1 MKPKLR
7 TALYFAG
14 AIIIA
19 ALISAGVTMQLYNQN
34 RKDAVM
40 LSTDEYAALTDILAL
55 DEIIS
60 DIQSDY
66 YYDAPSRDAL
76 ITAAARGM
84 VSELNDPY
92 AQYFTDEEYQKYL
105 TSISGSYDGIGVLL
119 GQPTE
124 QGAEIL
130 DVYEN
135 TPASEAGLKA
145 GDIVTAVD
153 GTPTANMELE
163 ELSTLVV
170 KSGEESTEL
179 TIHREGED
187 DFTVELTSARI
198 NVKHVEHF
206 LYNHHTGY
214 IRISMFSGNCAE
226 EFREAVKDLTDRNM
240 TSLVIDLRNNPG
252 GLLKDV
258 VSVADTLL
266 GECTIVT
273 VRDGKGGEETYT
285 SNKKGVSVPVAII
298 VNENSASASEILA
311 AAVQDNEAG
320 VVVGMTTFGK
330 GVVQNTKRIS
340 SNGAWLKMTVSAY
353 YTPGGGSINGT
364 GVTPDIEVDLPE
376 EMKGTPID
384 QLDQEQDSQ
393 LWAALDYVR
402 ELAGEQ

>member
-1 MKPKLR
+1 MKRPGFQKML
-7 TALYFAG
+7 TAIEAG
-14 AIIIA
+14 Y
-19 ALISAGVTMQLYNQN
+19 ISAVFVKDLSRLGRNYIEVGKLTEEFFPLHDIRLVAVSDGV
-34 RKDAVM
+34 D
-40 LSTDEYAALTDILAL
+40 
-55 DEIIS
+55 S
-60 DIQSDY
+60 D
-66 YYDAPSRDAL
+66 
-76 ITAAARGM
+76 
-84 VSELNDPY
+84 
-92 AQYFTDEEYQKYL
+92 
-105 TSISGSYDGIGVLL
+105 
-119 GQPTE
+119 
-124 QGAEIL
+124 
-130 DVYEN
+130 
-135 TPASEAGLKA
+135 
-145 GDIVTAVD
+145 
-153 GTPTANMELE
+153 
-163 ELSTLVV
+163 
-170 KSGEESTEL
+170 
-179 TIHREGED
+179 EGED

-330 GVVQNTKRIS
+330 GVVQS
-340 SNGAWLKMTVSAY
+340 SLEFADGSGMKVTTARY
-353 YTPGGGSINGT
+353 YTPSGECIHEIGIEPDVEVELDEDAVTRYGINNLPHDHDAQLQKAIELLGGT
-364 GVTPDIEVDLPE
+364 PVLTTATPDEADAAE
-376 EMKGTPID
+376 EK
-384 QLDQEQDSQ
+384 
-393 LWAALDYVR
+393 
-402 ELAGEQ
+402 